1 MKPERSNPNCHAC
14 HEGKEGS
21 CLCMTAN
28 SGAISWGWMSQGG
41 PRAAGWCC
49 VSAHLGHSGNPPQ
62 PLEQMMCSGSWQSGY
77 LQHSCASLNHLQG
90 PSNWTD
96 PEFPHHTSTWPQD
109 SPVNFFPPFWSIFF
123 HTISPISMNE
133 KYFPCIFRKALF
145 WYVNSNINST
155 FQSSRISLKNVT
167 LT

>member
-1 MKPERSNPNCHAC
+1 MPVMRERKAPVFVWLQTAGPFPE
-14 HEGKEGS
+14 
-21 CLCMTAN
+21 
-28 SGAISWGWMSQGG
+28 
-41 PRAAGWCC
+41 AGWAKEAPELQGDAVCLLIWDT
-49 VSAHLGHSGNPPQ
+49 VATQ

-90 PSNWTD
+90 PPNWTD